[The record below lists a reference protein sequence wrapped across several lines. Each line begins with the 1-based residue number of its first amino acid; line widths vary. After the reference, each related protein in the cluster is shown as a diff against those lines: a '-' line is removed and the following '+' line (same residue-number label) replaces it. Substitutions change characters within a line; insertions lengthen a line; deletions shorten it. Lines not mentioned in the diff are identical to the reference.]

1 MVRRWVA
8 WTQATGG
15 GEGGPGSDQGGTI
28 CLNMFQS
35 CLATVS
41 TVEAWASWSVAT
53 SLVAEGAT
61 TVLLLWHLLN
71 SMPILSGVG
80 RSGVCVGRAVNNSIM
95 GQGMRVNLLSWQWG
109 VGVDGKGSGQYE
121 SWEGGFWL

>member
-28 CLNMFQS
+28 CFNVSWS

-41 TVEAWASWSVAT
+41 TVKAQAGWLVMT
-53 SLVAEGAT
+53 SLVAEGAMM
-61 TVLLLWHLLN
+61 VLLLWCLLN
-71 SMPILSGVG
+71 SMPRSEERRVG
-80 RSGVCVGRAVNNSIM
+80 KECA
-95 GQGMRVNLLSWQWG
+95 
-109 VGVDGKGSGQYE
+109 
-121 SWEGGFWL
+121 